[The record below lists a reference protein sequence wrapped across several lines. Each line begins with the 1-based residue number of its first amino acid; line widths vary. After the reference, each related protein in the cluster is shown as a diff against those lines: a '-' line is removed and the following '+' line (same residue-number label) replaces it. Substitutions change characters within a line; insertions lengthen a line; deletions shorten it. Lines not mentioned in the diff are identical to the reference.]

1 MRETAVTRE
10 TDPNAPLTALI
21 GVVAAVLLFVIIV
34 ALQAL
39 FYRQEA
45 LERARK
51 VESVRSEELA
61 NNIATQQERLHGYRL
76 LDPNSGAVAIPI
88 ERARELVLKR
98 AQDGLPLTRFSV
110 VPPE

>member
-1 MRETAVTRE
+1 MMETTVTRE

-21 GVVAAVLLFVIIV
+21 GVVAAVLLFVVVV

-45 LERARK
+45 LERVRK
-51 VESVRSEELA
+51 VEGVRAEELVH
-61 NNIATQQERLHGYRL
+61 NIATQQERLHGYRL
-76 LDPNSGAVAIPI
+76 LDPATGSVAIPL

-98 AQDGLPLTRFSV
+98 AQDGLPLTRFPV
-110 VPPE
+110 VQPE